1 MTFVPVSIQLLQAVK
16 TNNVNKV
23 EELILSSDRRRDLII
38 EHISINGKESLVNLL
53 PKFVSKGLVLNIK
66 SLLDIQ
72 E

>member
-23 EELILSSDRRRDLII
+23 EELILSSDRRRDLIV